1 MKCFF
6 EYLFASYAING
17 SCMRAVPRQYLIYIN
32 SKIGAL
38 TVIFSSLGNCPEAT
52 RERSNEA
59 GACKAEKNRA
69 TTKRGKRAENASRS
83 YLRAT

>member
-1 MKCFF
+1 
-6 EYLFASYAING
+6 
-17 SCMRAVPRQYLIYIN
+17 MRAVPRQYLIYIN

-59 GACKAEKNRA
+59 GAGKAEKNRA